1 MIQGDIRTLSED
13 KINDLL
19 QDDEVDLIIGGPP
32 CQSFSTV
39 GMRRFDE
46 QAKLYKEYLRLL
58 SIIKPKMFLFENV
71 TGILS
76 MREIFY
82 KIDAMGE
89 LRYEEIKTIRGGKEI
104 VRRKPI
110 VDHYGDLIMDMISNQ
125 FNLVGYN
132 FQYAVLNAVD
142 FGVPQ
147 NRERVFIIGIRN
159 DLPLEWRFP
168 QKTCKRPITVEEAIS
183 DLPGLREGEKI
194 STYFGSPITEY
205 QKIMRGDE
213 QRLTCHFCGVY
224 GKKIRTVIENVK
236 QGQGKD
242 DFNQLIDNGVLPEEF
257 RLTSGY
263 KNTYGRLIQN
273 KPSTTIT
280 NNMCTPSGL
289 RCIHYAQNRALSPRE
304 GARIQSFPDFFKFS
318 GTRTDITK
326 QIGNAVPPL
335 LSMSIA
341 EQINLTLGEK

>member
-1 MIQGDIRTLSED
+1 MFSGAGGLTFGFYYKLQNGKFIRNRKNQFLFANEYSPVAAEAFRLNYPDINMIQGDIRTLSED

-110 VDHYGDLIMDMISNQ
+110 VDHYGDS
-125 FNLVGYN
+125 VSY
-132 FQYAVLNAVD
+132 
-142 FGVPQ
+142 
-147 NRERVFIIGIRN
+147 
-159 DLPLEWRFP
+159 
-168 QKTCKRPITVEEAIS
+168 T
-183 DLPGLREGEKI
+183 
-194 STYFGSPITEY
+194 
-205 QKIMRGDE
+205 
-213 QRLTCHFCGVY
+213 H
-224 GKKIRTVIENVK
+224 
-236 QGQGKD
+236 
-242 DFNQLIDNGVLPEEF
+242 
-257 RLTSGY
+257 
-263 KNTYGRLIQN
+263 
-273 KPSTTIT
+273 
-280 NNMCTPSGL
+280 
-289 RCIHYAQNRALSPRE
+289 
-304 GARIQSFPDFFKFS
+304 
-318 GTRTDITK
+318 
-326 QIGNAVPPL
+326 
-335 LSMSIA
+335 
-341 EQINLTLGEK
+341 LTLPTIGG